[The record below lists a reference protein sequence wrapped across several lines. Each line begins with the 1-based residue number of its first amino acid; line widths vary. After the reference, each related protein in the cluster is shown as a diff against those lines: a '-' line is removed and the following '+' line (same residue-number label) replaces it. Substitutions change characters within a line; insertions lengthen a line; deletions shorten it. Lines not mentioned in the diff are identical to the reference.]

1 MTIWVLYPD
10 AVLIPVTAAE
20 VKRLPAVTVLEDGAL
35 AVHWDVSEEQRAW
48 MRRRVVGIATQVRG
62 NR

>member
-10 AVLIPVTAAE
+10 AVQTPVTAAE
-20 VKRLPAVTVLEDGAL
+20 RLPAVTVLEDGAI
-35 AVHWDVSEEQRAW
+35 AVHSDLSEEQRAW
-48 MRRRVVGIATQVRG
+48 MRRRLVGIAMQARW